1 MAVKFSS
8 DLTQIMEEWAQVNGT
23 DTIDVDQAAEWAVST
38 GRYQREPISP
48 ENQCKLDM
56 RRALRQA
63 TYLDPQGNK
72 VRRMH
77 ALRGWKGEQTTLW
90 VDVRIGKPDVMKEVF
105 EQSWMGIANDVK
117 RHAIE
122 KQSYDLNNPYGEL
135 LPMFDYNFNQQADEA
150 RLSGE
155 YDDSYNDDEA
165 PESD

>member
-1 MAVKFSS
+1 MATKFCS
-8 DLTQIMEEWAQVNGT
+8 DLTQIMEEWAQVNGM

-48 ENQCKLDM
+48 EKQCKQDM
-56 RRALRQA
+56 RRALQQA

-77 ALRGWKGEQTTLW
+77 AVRGWKGQQTTLW
-90 VDVRIGKPDVMKEVF
+90 VDVRIGKPEVMKEVF
-105 EQSWMGIANDVK
+105 EQGWKGIANDVK

-135 LPMFDYNFNQQADEA
+135 LPIFDYNFNQQADEA
-150 RLSGE
+150 RLSGD
-155 YDDSYNDDEA
+155 YDDTYNDDEDL
-165 PESD
+165 ESD